1 MNACLYWTFASLQI
15 HRHHLNLPWPL
26 KDVAPVLSQKKVEI
40 LLDNF
45 ESESEDDVNPV
56 FLKLKK
62 HSNRTCDSV
71 VDLAQLL
78 EKHEN
83 KNEWKSVN
91 LSVYTFQVI
100 IN

>member
-1 MNACLYWTFASLQI
+1 M
-15 HRHHLNLPWPL
+15 
-26 KDVAPVLSQKKVEI
+26 EI

-45 ESESEDDVNPV
+45 DSESEDDVNPV

-71 VDLAQLL
+71 VDLAQML
-78 EKHEN
+78 EKGEN

-100 IN
+100 LNNLINTYYSYIYIYSHILIMTPL

>member
-1 MNACLYWTFASLQI
+1 M
-15 HRHHLNLPWPL
+15 
-26 KDVAPVLSQKKVEI
+26 EI

-45 ESESEDDVNPV
+45 DSESEDDVNAV

-78 EKHEN
+78 EKDEN

-91 LSVYTFQVI
+91 LSVYTQ
-100 IN
+100 

>member
-1 MNACLYWTFASLQI
+1 M
-15 HRHHLNLPWPL
+15 
-26 KDVAPVLSQKKVEI
+26 EI

-45 ESESEDDVNPV
+45 DSESEDDVNAV

-78 EKHEN
+78 EKGEN

-100 IN
+100 LNNLINTYSSYIYIYSHIFIMTPL

>member
-1 MNACLYWTFASLQI
+1 M
-15 HRHHLNLPWPL
+15 PWPL
-26 KDVAPVLSQKKVEI
+26 KDVTPVLTRKKVEI

-62 HSNRTCDSV
+62 HSNRTFDSV

-78 EKHEN
+78 EKGEN
-83 KNEWKSVN
+83 KNE
-91 LSVYTFQVI
+91 
-100 IN
+100 